1 MFGVTSPAHITNFG
15 KAGLRCV
22 GEIIGYLTGVLLA
35 WADEDPLERKAW
47 SERVGVR
54 GSADQWWRT
63 RVCRLG
69 LRKADLRLFY
79 SSALIFGKGF

>member
-1 MFGVTSPAHITNFG
+1 MFKVTSPAHIINIG

-47 SERVGVR
+47 SGRAGVR
-54 GSADQWWRT
+54 GFMGGADRWWRT
-63 RVCRLG
+63 RVCCLG
-69 LRKADLRLFY
+69 LRKADLMN
-79 SSALIFGKGF
+79 